1 MVESQLEPGTRR
13 WLQWEWR
20 AALITVIGGFV
31 LLIGL
36 IAYVTYSLTHL
47 RQNYENAAR
56 KQATINA
63 EAQLALCTASLT
75 HAKEF
80 GIVPNYG
87 KLTGALQLTNVKG
100 RYACTAATAV
110 TTYTMM
116 SDLLCRDLRD
126 ARCVALYSVVQQDGT
141 ILYRRQS

>member
-1 MVESQLEPGTRR
+1 MAESQLEPGTRR

-20 AALITVIGGFV
+20 AALITIVGGFT
-31 LLIGL
+31 LLLALFI
-36 IAYVTYSLTHL
+36 YVTWSVMHL
-47 RQNYENAAR
+47 RSAYINAAR

-63 EAQLALCTASLT
+63 EAQIALCTASLS

-87 KLTGALQLTNVKG
+87 KLTGALQLTTVKG

-126 ARCVALYSVVQQDGT
+126 PRCVLLYSVVQKDGT
-141 ILYRRQS
+141 ILYRRQQ